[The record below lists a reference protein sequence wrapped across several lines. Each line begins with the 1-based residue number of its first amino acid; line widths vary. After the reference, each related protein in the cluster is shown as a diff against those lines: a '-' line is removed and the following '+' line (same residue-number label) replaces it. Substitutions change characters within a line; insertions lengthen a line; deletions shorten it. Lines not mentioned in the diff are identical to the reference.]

1 MGVIPQENSIHGI
14 VIETYDLLRGQ
25 GVGKEVFVRG
35 EVTIAIQHCLITRKG
50 VALKDIKRI
59 LSHEQVRTKPDFVCA
74 PQGIDLSNSV
84 LPINLDLRA
93 PAVCIYRGIWL
104 LHDRDSGINVNLRSI
119 GVPFPLHQ
127 TLTSLPVPPSILLC
141 RRSDNVLNLSRVT

>member
-93 PAVCIYRGIWL
+93 L
-104 LHDRDSGINVNLRSI
+104 
-119 GVPFPLHQ
+119 
-127 TLTSLPVPPSILLC
+127 LLC
-141 RRSDNVLNLSRVT
+141 AFIAVFGYCMTVTRGSTSTSVLLVCHFPFIKP

>member
-59 LSHEQVRTKPDFVCA
+59 LSHEQVRMKSDSVCA
-74 PQGIDLSNSV
+74 PQGTDLSNSV

-93 PAVCIYRGIWL
+93 L
-104 LHDRDSGINVNLRSI
+104 
-119 GVPFPLHQ
+119 
-127 TLTSLPVPPSILLC
+127 LLC
-141 RRSDNVLNLSRVT
+141 AFIAVFGYCMTVTRGSTSTSVLLVCHFPFIKP